1 MKITKYISLLLIALS
16 VVSCDK
22 HEIEY
27 MSTPVDDSMAQIQL
41 HYFVPLTAVA
51 TNNIYKVDINDQS
64 YVNNGAAVVSTY
76 NAVPAGS
83 VGRFYTVQSGT
94 AHIKLYKGSDLEL
107 VYDKDVT
114 LTAGKKQNVFVYD
127 FNKEPIVFDNE
138 FPYDTNVTM
147 NTDSVCWVKFYDFMY
162 EQEGE
167 YCALKLQYQYQYTK
181 ADGTKSEWTNVGSP
195 IGFGETTGWQPIR
208 VIKSVFNSSGY
219 ARIDYKIKVQDENG
233 EYTQDLQLWNSRGN
247 YVSYSDYWNGYIGRR
262 YHHILK
268 GMRSAKPIASV
279 SQFTAL

>member
-1 MKITKYISLLLIALS
+1 MKITKYISLLLIALC
-16 VVSCDK
+16 VASCDK

-51 TNNIYKVDINDQS
+51 SNNIYKIDINEQS
-64 YVNNGAAVVSTY
+64 YVNNGAAVIATY

-83 VGRFYTVQSGT
+83 VGRFYTVKAGT
-94 AHIKLYKGSDLEL
+94 SNIKLYKGSDLEL

-114 LTAGKKQNVFVYD
+114 LTAGKKQNIFVYD
-127 FNKEPIVFDNE
+127 FNKEPIVFDNG
-138 FPYDTNVTM
+138 FPYDTNITT

-162 EQEGE
+162 EQDGE
-167 YCALKLQYQYQYTK
+167 YCPLKLQYQYQYTK

-195 IGFGETTGWQPIR
+195 ISFGETTGWQPIR
-208 VIKSVFNSSGY
+208 VIKSVFNSTGY
-219 ARIDYKIKVQDENG
+219 ARIDYKIKVQDQNG
-233 EYTQDLQLWNSRGN
+233 EYTQDLQLWNSREN

-262 YHHILK
+262 YHHVLK

>member
-1 MKITKYISLLLIALS
+1 MKITKYITLSLVALC
-16 VVSCDK
+16 VISCDK

-27 MSTPVDDSMAQIQL
+27 MNTSVDDSMAQIQL

-51 TNNIYKVDINDQS
+51 SNNIYKVDINDQS
-64 YVNNGAAVVSTY
+64 YVNNGAAMISTY
-76 NAVPAGS
+76 NSIPSGS
-83 VGRFYTVQSGT
+83 VGRFYTVKAGT
-94 AHIKLYKGSDLEL
+94 ANIKLYKGSDLDQ

-114 LTAGKKQNVFVYD
+114 LTVGKKQNVFVYD
-127 FNKEPIVFDNE
+127 FNKDPIVFDNE
-138 FPYDTNVTM
+138 FPYDTNTTM

-162 EQEGE
+162 EQEEE
-167 YCALKLQYQYQYTK
+167 YCSLKLQYQYQYTK
-181 ADGTKSEWTNVGSP
+181 ADGTKSEWTNIGSP
-195 IGFGETTGWQPIR
+195 IGFGETTGWQAIR

-219 ARIDYKIKVQDENG
+219 ARIDYKIKVQDTNG
-233 EYTQDLQLWNSRGN
+233 EYTQDLQLWNSRGK